1 MGKFKNFRS
10 YVAHRW
16 MRPFRCFYGFV
27 KRRISRKQ
35 RLMSLLSLSNLKPD
49 AVIAMSQDER
59 SLMDTFAKLIVPSH
73 LVTRKGRIIHAIP
86 ELEDVELWQMIEAR
100 RAETAIDRIKGWCGY
115 VPETV
120 ADMIKL
126 SKFIEAEFH
135 RADQLEAALLPRGGG
150 KADTSPIA
158 EAKNILG
165 MVQMTAELMSCSFE
179 EAKKINYSD
188 AILAIS
194 RRHDEVER
202 MKTKTKTK

>member
-1 MGKFKNFRS
+1 
-10 YVAHRW
+10 
-16 MRPFRCFYGFV
+16 
-27 KRRISRKQ
+27 
-35 RLMSLLSLSNLKPD
+35 MSLLSLSNLKPD

-59 SLMDTFAKLIVPSH
+59 ALMDTFAKLIVPSH

-126 SKFIEAEFH
+126 SKFIETEFH

-202 MKTKTKTK
+202 MKTKTK

>member
-1 MGKFKNFRS
+1 MDKFKSFRS

-16 MRPFRCFYGFV
+16 MRPFRRFYGFT

-59 SLMDTFAKLIVPSH
+59 ALMDTFAKLIVPSH

-100 RAETAIDRIKGWCGY
+100 RA
-115 VPETV
+115 
-120 ADMIKL
+120 
-126 SKFIEAEFH
+126 
-135 RADQLEAALLPRGGG
+135 EAALLPRGGG

-202 MKTKTKTK
+202 MKTKTK

>member
-1 MGKFKNFRS
+1 MDKFKSFRS
-10 YVAHRW
+10 YVAHQV
-16 MRPFRCFYGFV
+16 MRPFKRFYGFV
-27 KRRISRKQ
+27 KRRVSRRQ
-35 RLMSLLSLSNLKPD
+35 RIMSLLSLSNLKPD
-49 AVIAMSQDER
+49 AVMAMSQDER
-59 SLMDTFAKLIVPSH
+59 ALMDTFAKLTVPSH

-150 KADTSPIA
+150 KADTGPIA

-165 MVQMTAELMSCSFE
+165 MVQMTAELMSCTFE
-179 EAKKINYSD
+179 EAKKINYSE

-202 MKTKTKTK
+202 MKTKTK

>member
-1 MGKFKNFRS
+1 MKDFKNYRS
-10 YVAHRW
+10 YVVARIT
-16 MRPFRCFYGFV
+16 RPFKRFYGFV
-27 KRRISRKQ
+27 KRRVSRKQ
-35 RLMSLLSLSNLKPD
+35 RIMSLLSLSNLKPD
-49 AVIAMSQDER
+49 AVMAMSQDER
-59 SLMDTFAKLIVPSH
+59 ALMDTFAKLIVPSH

-126 SKFIEAEFH
+126 SKFIETEFH

-202 MKTKTKTK
+202 MKTKTK

>member
-1 MGKFKNFRS
+1 MGNFKNFRS
-10 YVAHRW
+10 YVAYRFA
-16 MRPFRCFYGFV
+16 RPFRRFYGFA

-35 RLMSLLSLSNLKPD
+35 RIMSLLSLSNLRPD
-49 AVIAMSQDER
+49 AVMAMSQDER
-59 SLMDTFAKLIVPSH
+59 ALLDAFAKLIVPSH
-73 LVTRKGRIIHAIP
+73 LVTRKGRIIRAIP
-86 ELEDVELWQMIEAR
+86 RLEDVELWQMIEAR

-126 SKFIEAEFH
+126 SKFIESEFH

-150 KADTSPIA
+150 EADTSPIA

-202 MKTKTKTK
+202 MKTKAK

>member
-16 MRPFRCFYGFV
+16 MRPFKRFYGFV

-35 RLMSLLSLSNLKPD
+35 RIMSLLSLSNLKPD
-49 AVIAMSQDER
+49 AVIAMSQDEGINGY
-59 SLMDTFAKLIVPSH
+59 FAKLIVPSH

-100 RAETAIDRIKGWCGY
+100 RAGTAIDRIKGWCGY

-158 EAKNILG
+158 
-165 MVQMTAELMSCSFE
+165 
-179 EAKKINYSD
+179 
-188 AILAIS
+188 
-194 RRHDEVER
+194 
-202 MKTKTKTK
+202 

>member
-1 MGKFKNFRS
+1 MDKFKSFRS
-10 YVAHRW
+10 YVAHQV
-16 MRPFRCFYGFV
+16 MRPFKRFYGFV
-27 KRRISRKQ
+27 KRRVSRRQ
-35 RLMSLLSLSNLKPD
+35 RIMSLLSLSNLKPD
-49 AVIAMSQDER
+49 AVMAMSQDER
-59 SLMDTFAKLIVPSH
+59 ALMDTFAKLIVPSH

-115 VPETV
+115 GPETV

-135 RADQLEAALLPRGGG
+135 RADQLEEALLPRGGG
-150 KADTSPIA
+150 KADTGPIA

-188 AILAIS
+188 AILAIN

-202 MKTKTKTK
+202 MKTKTK

>member
-1 MGKFKNFRS
+1 MDKFKSFRS
-10 YVAHRW
+10 YVAHQV
-16 MRPFRCFYGFV
+16 MRPFKRFYGFV
-27 KRRISRKQ
+27 KRRVSRRQ
-35 RLMSLLSLSNLKPD
+35 RIMSLLSLSNLKPD
-49 AVIAMSQDER
+49 AVMAMSQDER
-59 SLMDTFAKLIVPSH
+59 ALMDTFAKLTVPSH

-135 RADQLEAALLPRGGG
+135 RADQLEDALLPRGGG
-150 KADTSPIA
+150 KADTGPIA

-165 MVQMTAELMSCSFE
+165 MVQMTAELMSCAFE

-194 RRHDEVER
+194 RRRDEVER
-202 MKTKTKTK
+202 MKTKTK

>member
-1 MGKFKNFRS
+1 
-10 YVAHRW
+10 
-16 MRPFRCFYGFV
+16 MRPFKRFYGFV
-27 KRRISRKQ
+27 KRRVSRRQ
-35 RLMSLLSLSNLKPD
+35 RIMSLLSLSNLKPD
-49 AVIAMSQDER
+49 AVMAMSQDER
-59 SLMDTFAKLIVPSH
+59 ALMDTFAKLIVPSH

-135 RADQLEAALLPRGGG
+135 RADQLEEALLPRGGG
-150 KADTSPIA
+150 KADTGPIA

-202 MKTKTKTK
+202 MKTK

>member
-1 MGKFKNFRS
+1 MDKFKSFRS

-16 MRPFRCFYGFV
+16 MRPLRRFYGFV

-35 RLMSLLSLSNLKPD
+35 RIMSLLSLSNLKPD

-59 SLMDTFAKLIVPSH
+59 ALMDTFAKLIVPSH

-202 MKTKTKTK
+202 MKTKSK

>member
-1 MGKFKNFRS
+1 MDKFKSFRS
-10 YVAHRW
+10 YVAHQV
-16 MRPFRCFYGFV
+16 MRPFKRFYGFV
-27 KRRISRKQ
+27 KRRVSRRQ
-35 RLMSLLSLSNLKPD
+35 RIMSLLSLSNLKPD
-49 AVIAMSQDER
+49 AVMAMSQDER
-59 SLMDTFAKLIVPSH
+59 VLMDTFAKLIVPSH

-135 RADQLEAALLPRGGG
+135 RADQLEEARLPRGGG
-150 KADTSPIA
+150 KADTGPIA

-202 MKTKTKTK
+202 MKTKTK

>member
-1 MGKFKNFRS
+1 MDKFKSFRS
-10 YVAHRW
+10 YVAHQV
-16 MRPFRCFYGFV
+16 MRPFKRFYGFV
-27 KRRISRKQ
+27 KRRVSRKQ
-35 RLMSLLSLSNLKPD
+35 RIMSLLSLSNLKPD
-49 AVIAMSQDER
+49 AVMAMSQDER
-59 SLMDTFAKLIVPSH
+59 ALMDTFAKLIVPSH

-126 SKFIEAEFH
+126 SKFIETEFH

-188 AILAIS
+188 VILAIS

>member
-1 MGKFKNFRS
+1 MYKFKSFRS
-10 YVAHRW
+10 YVAHQV
-16 MRPFRCFYGFV
+16 MRPFKRFYGFV
-27 KRRISRKQ
+27 KRRVSRRQ
-35 RLMSLLSLSNLKPD
+35 RIMSLLSLSNLKPD
-49 AVIAMSQDER
+49 AVMAMSQDER
-59 SLMDTFAKLIVPSH
+59 ALMDTFAKLTVPSH

-135 RADQLEAALLPRGGG
+135 RADQLEEALLPRGGG
-150 KADTSPIA
+150 KADTGPIA

-165 MVQMTAELMSCSFE
+165 MVQMTAELMSCAFE

-202 MKTKTKTK
+202 MKTKTK

>member
-1 MGKFKNFRS
+1 MDKFKSFRS
-10 YVAHRW
+10 YVAHQV
-16 MRPFRCFYGFV
+16 MRPFKRFYGFV
-27 KRRISRKQ
+27 KRRVSRRQ
-35 RLMSLLSLSNLKPD
+35 RIMSLLSLSNLKPD
-49 AVIAMSQDER
+49 AVMAMSQDER
-59 SLMDTFAKLIVPSH
+59 ALMDTFAKLIVPSH

-150 KADTSPIA
+150 KADTGPIA

-165 MVQMTAELMSCSFE
+165 MVQMTAELMSCAFE
-179 EAKKINYSD
+179 
-188 AILAIS
+188 L
-194 RRHDEVER
+194 
-202 MKTKTKTK
+202 